1 MPYPVA
7 GIRFDLE
14 LGVVE
19 MGDRVRAIMWS
30 PLVRGTIIVA
40 AWVAAS
46 VVAMAVL
53 RGYLWALWRLGE
65 TVGWAA

>member
-1 MPYPVA
+1 
-7 GIRFDLE
+7 
-14 LGVVE
+14 

-30 PLVRGTIIVA
+30 PPVRGTIIVA
-40 AWVAAS
+40 AWVTAS

-53 RGYLWALWRLGE
+53 RGYLWALWWLGE